1 MPTQPYYYYQPYY
14 YQTTPTNY
22 SATPTNYSTTPTN
35 YSAPPTNYQSNPI
48 SYEATPTSA
57 AVSQS
62 TTSWN
67 PVAWQPASQATPTRG
82 GEWPQWSGHRFS
94 MRGRGRG
101 SRGRGSSG
109 RGGVS
114 SDKPSRWDTPTNNK
128 GDNYSSVPPPNSLTT
143 PSPATPTESIKKTDD
158 ANTPAKDWPPGL
170 QEYMVRSFESC
181 SSEEEK
187 SQVEKY
193 LQIEINQMFRDK
205 RVWTVDWSSEPL
217 PLDKLKRQ
225 AQKRKSRWDTPS
237 PLSVATPSPPN
248 VTTPSTTSKRGKK
261 GKRGR
266 GGRFSADRSIPP
278 DLSEEDKV
286 KVGQRAA
293 RFAKGSEG
301 NKKFKAKLSIEEL
314 LKTVSVSG
322 EECDWESFCIEGT
335 STNLEK
341 QYLRLTSAPDPRTI
355 RPQAILSQSLSLV
368 LEKNEQGRDY
378 RYICEQF
385 KSIRQDLTIQGIR
398 NQFTVQVYESHGRIA
413 LKNGD
418 WSEFNQ
424 CQSQLN
430 SLYGEGLFGSKA
442 EFLAYKILY
451 HMMTSETAEFVG
463 LFCDITRDLAAEPA
477 VKHALNMLRAWS
489 TGNYYRF
496 FRLYRTLP
504 NQGRYLVDLFIER
517 ERKSALRIMSKAYR
531 PTLSIDYISS
541 ILSFSSLE
549 ECRKFLRESCG
560 AVLDPGSLSIDCRL
574 TFNKLAAKS

>member
-1 MPTQPYYYYQPYY
+1 MSVT
-14 YQTTPTNY
+14 
-22 SATPTNYSTTPTN
+22 
-35 YSAPPTNYQSNPI
+35 
-48 SYEATPTSA
+48 E
-57 AVSQS
+57 
-62 TTSWN
+62 
-67 PVAWQPASQATPTRG
+67 G
-82 GEWPQWSGHRFS
+82 GEYY
-94 MRGRGRG
+94 
-101 SRGRGSSG
+101 
-109 RGGVS
+109 
-114 SDKPSRWDTPTNNK
+114 KPNEGTTGDDMDC
-128 GDNYSSVPPPNSLTT
+128 DNYSSVPPPNSLTT

-248 VTTPSTTSKRGKK
+248 VTTPSTTN
-261 GKRGR
+261 
-266 GGRFSADRSIPP
+266 
-278 DLSEEDKV
+278 LSEEDKV